1 MEGVIIMLL
10 SQMAAEAAKDY
21 KYDIIL
27 ANVNGRLTEISDM
40 DITDEK
46 VEFITVGK
54 AVGNEA
60 YKRSVLLLMLNAI
73 HKLDTDN
80 RIKRVTVEFS
90 LSKGLY
96 CDIKGDFVITQEFL
110 NDVKELMRAD
120 VKKNLP
126 IKKQGMKTSEAI
138 KLFKKFG
145 MEDKTQL
152 FKYRISSYVNVYSI
166 EGYYDYFYGYMAA
179 NTGILKTF
187 DIFQYDKGFVL
198 QLPTKE
204 NPEIVPEFAPQ
215 AKLFNVLM
223 DRSEWADM
231 LGVDTVASLN
241 KHIISGDINSLIL
254 VQEALQEQKI
264 VEIVNQ
270 IKEREGVKF
279 IMIAGPSS
287 SGKTTFSHRLS
298 IQLRASGFKPHAIG
312 VDNYFVEREQ
322 TPVDENG
329 EYNFE
334 DIHAIDIKLFNDHMN
349 ALLRG
354 EKVEIPQFNF
364 LTGRKEYNGEYIQLG
379 EEDILVIEG
388 IHCLNDELSYAL
400 PVESKFKIYISAL
413 TQLNVDE
420 NGEYNFED
428 IHAIDIKLFNDHMN
442 ALLRGEKVE
451 IPQFNFLTGRKEY
464 NGEYI
469 QLGEEDILV
478 IEGIHCLN
486 DELSYALPVESK
498 FKIYISALTQLNVDE
513 HNRVATTDGRLIRRM
528 ARDYRTRGASA
539 KKTLSMW
546 ESVRKGEEK
555 NIFPYQEEA
564 DVMFNSALAY
574 ELCVL
579 KPIVEP
585 LLFSITEDDPEYQE
599 AKRLL
604 KFLAYFLPC
613 QSGNVPINSIM
624 REFIGGGCFRV

>member
-1 MEGVIIMLL
+1 
-10 SQMAAEAAKDY
+10 
-21 KYDIIL
+21 
-27 ANVNGRLTEISDM
+27 M

-46 VEFITVGK
+46 VEFITVGE

-223 DRSEWADM
+223 ERSEWADM

-241 KHIISGDINSLIL
+241 KHIIAGILI
-254 VQEALQEQKI
+254 
-264 VEIVNQ
+264 
-270 IKEREGVKF
+270 
-279 IMIAGPSS
+279 
-287 SGKTTFSHRLS
+287 H
-298 IQLRASGFKPHAIG
+298 
-312 VDNYFVEREQ
+312 
-322 TPVDENG
+322 
-329 EYNFE
+329 
-334 DIHAIDIKLFNDHMN
+334 LFLFRKHYRSRR
-349 ALLRG
+349 LLR
-354 EKVEIPQFNF
+354 
-364 LTGRKEYNGEYIQLG
+364 L
-379 EEDILVIEG
+379 
-388 IHCLNDELSYAL
+388 
-400 PVESKFKIYISAL
+400 
-413 TQLNVDE
+413 
-420 NGEYNFED
+420 
-428 IHAIDIKLFNDHMN
+428 
-442 ALLRGEKVE
+442 
-451 IPQFNFLTGRKEY
+451 
-464 NGEYI
+464 
-469 QLGEEDILV
+469 
-478 IEGIHCLN
+478 
-486 DELSYALPVESK
+486 
-498 FKIYISALTQLNVDE
+498 
-513 HNRVATTDGRLIRRM
+513 LIR
-528 ARDYRTRGASA
+528 
-539 KKTLSMW
+539 
-546 ESVRKGEEK
+546 
-555 NIFPYQEEA
+555 
-564 DVMFNSALAY
+564 
-574 ELCVL
+574 
-579 KPIVEP
+579 
-585 LLFSITEDDPEYQE
+585 
-599 AKRLL
+599 
-604 KFLAYFLPC
+604 
-613 QSGNVPINSIM
+613 
-624 REFIGGGCFRV
+624 